1 MMPARIDNSQQAG
14 ASMQTVDTFGHGRLP
29 VLDVWRECRHTRDGW
44 TAINQKGQRLNLTY
58 RPEERSP
65 YPARMPDKDYVVL
78 VRDAVGNESR
88 DVAGH
93 VAMGVALLERATRAK

>member
-1 MMPARIDNSQQAG
+1 
-14 ASMQTVDTFGHGRLP
+14 MQTVDTPYGPLP
-29 VLDVWRECRHTRDGW
+29 VIDTWRECRHTKTGW

-93 VAMGVALLERATRAK
+93 VAMGVALLERATRAKFKRKPPAR